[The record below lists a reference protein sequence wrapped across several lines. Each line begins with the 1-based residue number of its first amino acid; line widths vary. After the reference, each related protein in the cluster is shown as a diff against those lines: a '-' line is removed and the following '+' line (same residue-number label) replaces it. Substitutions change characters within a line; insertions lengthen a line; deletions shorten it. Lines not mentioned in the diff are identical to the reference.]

1 MFLCRCYLKQ
11 EFTDCLAMHLA
22 YIKSFMQNC
31 SMLHFLEL
39 FAVINFV
46 LINAVNYRLISRS
59 GVVFLL
65 LVHKALIK
73 SQQIGELNYFKKRCG
88 VEMISLN
95 REMDYYKKYYSERS
109 NCYPN
114 S

>member
-46 LINAVNYRLISRS
+46 QINAVNYRLISRP
-59 GVVFLL
+59 GVVFFTPRTQSANQ
-65 LVHKALIK
+65 VTTDWRIK
-73 SQQIGELNYFKKRCG
+73 LF
-88 VEMISLN
+88 
-95 REMDYYKKYYSERS
+95 
-109 NCYPN
+109 
-114 S
+114 